1 MADNIKRIAKRLGA
15 KIVASVPDTGG
26 GAFGAARLGLIVQA
40 LQVRLKPGQGL
51 RAGRP
56 SDPIWVRHPKVPMS
70 ETTERTLAQLAEE
83 VSKQGRKISPM
94 QLAAQILE
102 NALASMTH

>member
-1 MADNIKRIAKRLGA
+1 MADDIKRIAKRLGA
-15 KIVASVPDTGG
+15 KVVASVPETGG
-26 GAFGAARLGLIVQA
+26 GAFGAAHLGLIVQA
-40 LQVRLKPGQGL
+40 LQARLRPGQGL

-70 ETTERTLAQLAEE
+70 ETTERMLTQLAEE
-83 VSKQGRKISPM
+83 VSKQGRKVSPM

-102 NALASMTH
+102 NALANLTH